1 MSVTIND
8 VAGKAGVSNAMVSM
22 ALNDHPKVSQRRK
35 QQIRQIADDLGY
47 RPSMIAQ
54 NLLGRKTSLVGVLL
68 PSAAYSE
75 VLAELESS
83 LRQDGYN
90 VIVCVTNLDLTTE
103 QQDIDMLIRR
113 GVEGIIVLPMVKREH
128 DEYEHLLAPLK
139 HDIPLVF
146 VDHHTPD
153 PRLPRVTTDDEADVQ
168 TMMRHLL
175 GLGHR
180 RIAFAHIG
188 LHEWDHCLMRM
199 HQGYQTALEQAGLAY
214 DDSRVVQCGTIINDE
229 TKTLWPDAVA
239 ALLDRQDRPDAILAY
254 TDMLAIKMMSVIHAK
269 GLRIPQ
275 DIAIAGIGNHI
286 VSPFILPPLTSV
298 QRGTEKMCRRAVEM
312 VVHLIKQADPYC
324 LPVYERFAGDL
335 VVRQS
340 CGNV

>member
-1 MSVTIND
+1 MLVTIND

-35 QQIRQIADDLGY
+35 EQIRQIADDLGY

-68 PSAAYSE
+68 PSAAYSG
-75 VLAELESS
+75 VLAELESH
-83 LRQDGYN
+83 LRQFGYN
-90 VIVCVTNLDLTTE
+90 MIACVTNHDLTIE
-103 QQDIDMLIRR
+103 RQDIDMLMRR

-128 DEYEHLLAPLK
+128 EEYEHLLAPLK

-153 PRLPRVTTDDEADVQ
+153 ARLPRVTTDDAADVQ

-188 LHEWDHCLMRM
+188 LHEWDHCLMQM
-199 HQGYQTALEQAGLAY
+199 HQGYKTALAQASLAY
-214 DDSRVVQCGTIINDE
+214 DDSLVVQCGAVSTDE
-229 TKTLWPDAVA
+229 TKTFWPDTVA
-239 ALLDRQDRPDAILAY
+239 MLLDRQDRPDAILAY
-254 TDMLAIKMMSVIHAK
+254 TDMLAIKMMSVIHTK
-269 GLRIPQ
+269 GLRLPQ
-275 DIAIAGIGNHI
+275 DIAMAGISNH
-286 VSPFILPPLTSV
+286 VMAPYTLPPLTSL
-298 QRGTEKMCRRAVEM
+298 QRGTEKMCRRAVDM
-312 VVHLIKQADPYC
+312 VMHLIKQADPYC

-340 CGNV
+340 SGVV